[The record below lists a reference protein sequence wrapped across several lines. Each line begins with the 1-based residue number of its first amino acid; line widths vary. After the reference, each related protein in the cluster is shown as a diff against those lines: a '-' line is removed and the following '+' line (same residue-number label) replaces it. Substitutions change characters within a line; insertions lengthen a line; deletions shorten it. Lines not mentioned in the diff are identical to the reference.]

1 MNHSPLFYSI
11 EGVLIQ
17 KLLLM
22 AERKGSAVSYN
33 ELKINNLE
41 DTEGEVTFLNGLIH
55 IIFSVHSVV
64 NF

>member
-22 AERKGSAVSYN
+22 AEIKGRAVSYN
-33 ELKINNLE
+33 ELKK
-41 DTEGEVTFLNGLIH
+41 
-55 IIFSVHSVV
+55 
-64 NF
+64 

>member
-41 DTEGEVTFLNGLIH
+41 DTEGEVTDFFKRIDTYYFLCALCG
-55 IIFSVHSVV
+55 
-64 NF
+64 